1 MVIKFQNMQF
11 ELISKIKTTVSGN
24 IDLYLGCDADRR
36 EDGLYT
42 VACVR
47 DMELARKLIP
57 MTTKQNVSLSFR
69 DLYASFNADGRYY
82 IIFHYAS
89 GRTLQQALDEGKFHL
104 RERLLV
110 LKNIFAQIFLL
121 NMPECFVYEALRKEN
136 MVIDDSLGV
145 HFNYFFTEIEYY
157 WQIQE
162 KDLLNRVNGLVH
174 ELFAKELEQKSSRE
188 LMEFA
193 KELDEGRYGYL
204 WDCYVDYDEVFE
216 TVLAKTEQRELEPR
230 RFWWIAWERLKK
242 IFPTVRTVLAAA
254 LIVSAAVYLLW
265 NLPNPAV
272 SDNGVSFGQIGTLEI
287 KEVQQPK

>member
-162 KDLLNRVNGLVH
+162 KDLLNRVNGLVQ

-193 KELDEGRYGYL
+193 KDLDEGRYGYL

-230 RFWWIAWERLKK
+230 RFWWLAWERLKK

-287 KEVQQPK
+287 KEAQQPE

>member
-193 KELDEGRYGYL
+193 KDLDEGRYGYL

-230 RFWWIAWERLKK
+230 RFWWLAWERLKK
-242 IFPTVRTVLAAA
+242 IFPTVRTVLTAA

>member
-193 KELDEGRYGYL
+193 KDLDEGRYGYL

-230 RFWWIAWERLKK
+230 RFWWLAWERLKK

>member
-24 IDLYLGCDADRR
+24 IDLYLGCDAKCR

-69 DLYASFNADGRYY
+69 DLHASFNADGRYY
-82 IIFHYAS
+82 VIFHYAD
-89 GRTLQQALDEGKFHL
+89 GRTLQQALEEGNFHL
-104 RERLLV
+104 RERLLI

-121 NMPECFVYEALRKEN
+121 NMPECFLYEALRKEN
-136 MVIDDSLGV
+136 MVVDDSLGV

-157 WQIQE
+157 WQVQE

-174 ELFAKELEQKSSRE
+174 ELFARELTQKSSRE

-193 KELDEGRYGYL
+193 EDLDEGRYGYL
-204 WDCYVDYDEVFE
+204 WDCYVDYDEVYE

-230 RFWWIAWERLKK
+230 RFWWRAWEKCKK
-242 IFPTVRTVLAAA
+242 VFPTVRTVLAAA
-254 LIVSAAVYLLW
+254 LIISAAIYLLW

-272 SDNGVSFGQIGTLEI
+272 SDNGVSFGQIGTLKI
-287 KEVQQPK
+287 KETEQPR

>member
-230 RFWWIAWERLKK
+230 RFWWLAWERLKK

-254 LIVSAAVYLLW
+254 LIV
-265 NLPNPAV
+265 
-272 SDNGVSFGQIGTLEI
+272 
-287 KEVQQPK
+287 

>member
-24 IDLYLGCDADRR
+24 IDLYLGCDAERR

-193 KELDEGRYGYL
+193 KDLDEGRYGYL

-230 RFWWIAWERLKK
+230 RFWWLAWERFKK

>member
-36 EDGLYT
+36 EDGLYP